1 MEVNVSMTAE
11 DFMEFME
18 WRRDKAIKEREIQ
31 EVGDSLEELM
41 NKVVA
46 AMEKRGDDEYRI
58 RDQHAAADLYM
69 TVTEGF

>member
-11 DFMEFME
+11 DFMEFMG
-18 WRRDKAIKEREIQ
+18 WRRDKERLERHLR
-31 EVGDSLEELM
+31 EVGDSMETLM

-46 AMEKRGDDEYRI
+46 ALEECGDDEYKI

>member
-1 MEVNVSMTAE
+1 MEIHVSMTTD

-18 WRRDKAIKEREIQ
+18 WKRDKAAKEREIQ
-31 EVGDSLEELM
+31 EVADNLESLM

-46 AMEKRGDDEYRI
+46 VLEECGDDEYKI